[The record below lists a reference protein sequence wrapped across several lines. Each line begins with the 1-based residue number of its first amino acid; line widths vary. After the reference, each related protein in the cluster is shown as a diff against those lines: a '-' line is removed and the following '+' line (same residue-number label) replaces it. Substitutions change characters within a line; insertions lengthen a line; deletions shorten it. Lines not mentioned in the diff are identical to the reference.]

1 MGLKEIARLQCV
13 QRGEKHMKMPK
24 ITAKFGRKVVVT
36 VRSLLD
42 EKIVMWVYLSLLP
55 YIVGTLFL
63 FFYILNTTFD
73 IFYEVNNDLSLL
85 LNWYIGF
92 EVLALV
98 ALLMIFKNISRVDTV
113 ESYNTFKGEM

>member
-1 MGLKEIARLQCV
+1 
-13 QRGEKHMKMPK
+13 MPK